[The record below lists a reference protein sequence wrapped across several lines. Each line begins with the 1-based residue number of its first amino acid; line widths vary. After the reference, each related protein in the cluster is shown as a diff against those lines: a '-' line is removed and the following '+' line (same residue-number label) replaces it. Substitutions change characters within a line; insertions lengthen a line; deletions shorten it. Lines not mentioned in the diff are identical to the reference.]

1 MKPWMKVLMW
11 FGLGGIVGYF
21 AGSQIGYNNA
31 KHEDEEIIN
40 DAYRRG
46 RMDAINPEAP
56 TIYKVEELTEED
68 VKNIMTIE
76 EYQEMMRKKYGYPDP
91 EWRYIDNPAAQS
103 EDEDAEMPMDEPI
116 VPEPENEGVH
126 VVSHEEVHPDGT
138 TIQYGTIEG
147 PGDIIHGRKM
157 SDIESVSALFDDPP
171 TIPDSAIS
179 QFHPTFLD
187 IRVVDETEYDTRGD
201 LDEETLLFYEG
212 DEVLFNCRTQEIIP
226 SDEYNATIGVATLEG
241 FRVGPGPAKDE
252 LWVINENNC
261 RYHIMRLDDAFT
273 DAVDGNCAPTD
284 DYDEDDV

>member
-21 AGSQIGYNNA
+21 AGSQIGYNSA

-46 RMDAINPEAP
+46 RIDAINPEAP
-56 TIYKVEELTEED
+56 VIYDVKELTEED
-68 VKNIMTIE
+68 VKDIMTIE

-103 EDEDAEMPMDEPI
+103 EDEDVEMPMDEPI

-138 TIQYGTIEG
+138 TIRYGTIEG
-147 PGDIIHGRKM
+147 PGD
-157 SDIESVSALFDDPP
+157 
-171 TIPDSAIS
+171 IS

-187 IRVVDETEYDTRGD
+187 IRVVDEAEYNTRGD

-226 SDEYNATIGVATLEG
+226 DDEYNATIGVATLEG

-261 RYHIMRLDDAFT
+261 RYHIMRIEDAFT

-284 DYDEDDV
+284 DDEEDV